1 MRPVRLNMQAFG
13 PYSGKTTLELD
24 KLTRGG
30 LYLISGDTGS
40 GKTILFDAIT
50 YALYGSASGGE
61 RDALMLRSRQCK
73 GEDVTYVELEFE
85 NKGKKYTV
93 YRELCREKVKKSGAV
108 LEVSADAHLIC
119 GDSVITKKSN
129 VDKAIEEIIGID
141 YDRFR
146 KTAMLAQGQFREF
159 LLAKTED
166 RMRVL
171 RQIFGTGRFES
182 FSQSAHE
189 RAAQAKAACDETEK
203 YARMSAAML
212 EVESTEVRDMLDAG
226 AGLIRRDELFAAL
239 ETELETEK
247 TSLECLMAE
256 SETLTDEANT
266 YRRLLGKA
274 ENDLR
279 NEKALAE
286 SRKKLDIASKRKTD
300 ADSRA
305 YIIDENTKRAAEIGE
320 KLAEMRSVRDGLI
333 ERDRLRGELDE
344 LNITTEEVKKK
355 LTASEMC
362 RTKLG
367 ETAELLAKRLEVLS
381 ESASE
386 LKAVREMIST
396 LEKRAGDDRR
406 RMEKAGEYLRS
417 KAALRDEEE
426 KYRKC
431 AQRLDSAE
439 EEYRRASRDY
449 FDSIAGIFAKGLR
462 EGDPCPVCGSREHP
476 AKAHYS
482 GKCVTRD
489 ELERMKERCTGMSRD
504 AEEAAKK
511 LGRHRGEAD
520 SVRIEVMS
528 YLDCEVFTDDEIEE
542 KLKEKSRMTQKEL
555 NEAEKRY
562 SECVHAAEEKK
573 KTEEELERC
582 RREYD
587 VSREAAEKLGRDIA
601 SYSASAAER
610 EARLCKL
617 NSELPNMNS
626 DEFDEV
632 CGGLGR
638 ARERLKSEAGI
649 IQLEMKSASA
659 EFEALRGEVG
669 ALESLLT
676 DSDAANAEDY
686 RRRCTDL
693 DEKLRELGGNIARKR
708 AVLEKNRDL
717 VTRLRQSLESL
728 NEMEKEYAILADIS
742 DTANGTI
749 RGKEKIRLEVFS
761 QMKLFERILRRA
773 GIRLMHM
780 SDGRYEFRR
789 REENG
794 MRGKSGLEMNI
805 VDHWNG
811 RERDVRTL
819 SGGESFMASLSLALA
834 LSDETESE
842 AGGVRIDSMFI
853 DEGFG
858 SLDGESLRYA
868 VRVLAEEAGNRS
880 VGIISHVSE
889 LGEIIPRRID
899 VIKDRDGSRAEI
911 VLDS

>member
-1 MRPVRLNMQAFG
+1 MRPIRLSMQAFG

-61 RDALMLRSRQCK
+61 RDALMLRSRQCR
-73 GEDVTYVELEFE
+73 GEDATYVELEFE
-85 NKGKKYTV
+85 NKGKRYTV
-93 YRELCREKVKKSGAV
+93 YRELCREKIKKSGAV
-108 LEVSADAHLIC
+108 LEASTEAHLIC

-182 FSQSAHE
+182 FSQTSHE
-189 RAAQAKAACDETEK
+189 MAAQAKAACEESER
-203 YARMSAAML
+203 YARMSASML
-212 EVESTEVRDMLDAG
+212 EVESPELRGMLDAG
-226 AGLIRRDELFAAL
+226 AWLIQRDELFSAL
-239 ETELETEK
+239 ETELEAEK
-247 TSLECLMAE
+247 TSLESLTAE
-256 SETLTDEANT
+256 SETLADEQNK

-279 NEKALAE
+279 NEKSLAE
-286 SRKKLDIASKRKTD
+286 SRKKLDAAAKRKSD

-305 YIIDENTKRAAEIGE
+305 HIIDENTKRAAEIGE
-320 KLAEMRSVRDGLI
+320 KLAEMRGVKDGLI

-344 LNITTEEVKKK
+344 LNSTLEEAKKK
-355 LTASEMC
+355 LAAAEI
-362 RTKLG
+362 RRAKLG
-367 ETAELLAKRLEVLS
+367 ENAELLEKKLDVLG

-386 LKAVREMIST
+386 LKAVREMIGS
-396 LEKRAGDDRR
+396 LENRAGEDRR
-406 RMEKAGEYLRS
+406 QTERAREYLRIKS
-417 KAALRDEEE
+417 ALCDEEK
-426 KYRKC
+426 KYREC
-431 AQRLDSAE
+431 ARLLDEAE
-439 EEYRRASRDY
+439 EEYRRASREY
-449 FDSIAGIFAKGLR
+449 FDSIAGILAEGLR
-462 EGDPCPVCGSREHP
+462 DGDPCPVCGSREHP
-476 AKAHYS
+476 AKAQYS
-482 GKCVTRD
+482 GGCVTRD
-489 ELERMKERCTGMSRD
+489 ELERMKGKCTEMSRNT
-504 AEEAAKK
+504 EEAAKK

-520 SVRIEVMS
+520 SVRVEVMA
-528 YLDCEVFTDDEIEE
+528 YLDCELLSDSEIEDT
-542 KLKEKSRMTQKEL
+542 LTAKSRMTQKEL
-555 NEAEKRY
+555 REAEKRY
-562 SECVHAAEEKK
+562 AECVRSAEEKK
-573 KTEEELERC
+573 KTEAELERC
-582 RREYD
+582 RREHEM
-587 VSREAAEKLGRDIA
+587 SREEAEKLGRGIA
-601 SYSASAAER
+601 SYSASATER
-610 EARLCKL
+610 EARLGKL
-617 NSELPNMNS
+617 NSELPNMTA

-638 ARERLKSEAGI
+638 ERERLDSEIGK
-649 IQLEMKSASA
+649 IQLEMKNASA

-676 DSDAANAEDY
+676 DSDAANVEEY
-686 RRRCTDL
+686 RRKCADS

-708 AVLEKNRDL
+708 AVLEKNREL
-717 VTRLRQSLESL
+717 SNKLRLSLEKL
-728 NEMEKEYAILADIS
+728 CENEKQYALLAEIS

-858 SLDGESLRYA
+858 SLDEESLRYA

-899 VIKDRDGSRAEI
+899 VIKDRDGSRAE
-911 VLDS
+911 VKLD